1 MLGTSRSGYRPG
13 LLFWATIPVVGY
25 SAWVYYNR
33 HHRRLTVAGEHQSA
47 VDRDWVDRQ
56 NRLGD
61 DVRRSGGG
69 V

>member
-1 MLGTSRSGYRPG
+1 MLGGPRSNYRPG
-13 LLFWATIPVVGY
+13 FFVWATLPVFGY
-25 SAWVYYNR
+25 CAWVYYNR
-33 HHRRLTVAGEHQSA
+33 HQSRLAIAGDQAA

-56 NRLGD
+56 NRLGG